1 MILINGA
8 NEQQIPIT
16 DRGFQYGDGLFETLE
31 VQNGQPIF
39 WQRHI
44 RRLQNGCRQLRIP
57 CPDVALLSSEAQSLC
72 AQSGRAVLK
81 VIVTRGSGGRGY
93 RQPDTIEPTRV
104 LSLHPFPEYPATLYQ
119 NGIAARFC
127 NTRLGLNTSLAGLKH
142 LNRLEQIL
150 ARAEWQDPEIHEGLM
165 LDSNEHVIEG
175 TMSNLFLAKNGLLYT
190 APLQQCG
197 VAGIIRE
204 VILEAS
210 ATHGLPVAQ
219 RPLTKA
225 DVFAADEV
233 FVTNS
238 VIGIWPVREIETSR
252 FTVGGPVVRQ
262 LAAWLADYKQQESG
276 NVA

>member
-16 DRGFQYGDGLFETLE
+16 DRGFQYGDGLFETIE
-31 VQNGQPIF
+31 IQDGQAVF

-72 AQSGRAVLK
+72 EHTECAVLK
-81 VIVTRGSGGRGY
+81 IIITRGSGGRGY
-93 RQPDTIEPTRV
+93 RQPDAIEPTRV
-104 LSLHPFPEYPATLYQ
+104 LSLHPFPDYPAFLYQ
-119 NGIAARFC
+119 QGITARFC
-127 NTRLGLNTSLAGLKH
+127 NTRLGLNTALAGLKH

-150 ARAEWQDPEIHEGLM
+150 ARAEWQDSEIYEGLM

-175 TMSNLFLAKNGLLYT
+175 TMSNLFLAKNGILYT

-197 VAGIIRE
+197 IAGIIRE
-204 VILEAS
+204 VILDACV
-210 ATHGLPVAQ
+210 AYGLPVAQ

-225 DVFAADEV
+225 DVFAADEI

-238 VIGIWPVREIETSR
+238 VIGIWQIRAIETSR
-252 FTVGGPVVRQ
+252 FKVHGPVVRQ
-262 LAAWLADYKQQESG
+262 VSAWLADYRQRECG